1 MKLIIYTLLTL
12 VTLLNGADV
21 QDAKSCKEGFKYEN
35 QSNHCFFYSES
46 LILTF
51 SEAENYCKSKDAVLT
66 IFNSPQ
72 KIDLAKNMINVH
84 NPIQSA
90 TWISSPKDLVFNNS
104 KSKIIVFK
112 ENANKCS
119 MLIKTNTGTSIVIT
133 DCHKKQPF
141 ICRAIS
147 LGWDECPQRIFTAP
161 SGTLHSPYYPDNY
174 LTEQT
179 CYYFIT
185 VEPKYIIELEFNY
198 FETEANCDHLWIYE
212 KGSTDGESDYDYSG
226 FYYSN
231 TNSLTVRSR
240 SNRLS
245 LKFHS
250 DWFRNYNGFEAT
262 YKTVG

>member
-21 QDAKSCKEGFKYEN
+21 QDTKSCKEGFKYEN

-72 KIDLAKNMINVH
+72 KIDLAKNMMNVH

-119 MLIKTNTGTSIVIT
+119 MLIKTDDIGRLDPIIVVGSL
-133 DCHKKQPF
+133 DLP
-141 ICRAIS
+141 AIS
-147 LGWDECPQRIFTAP
+147 VFIFCCPQRIFTAP

-185 VEPKYIIELEFNY
+185 VEPKYIIELRFNY
-198 FETEANCDHLWIYE
+198 FETEPNCDHLWIYE

-226 FYYSN
+226 FYSSN
-231 TNSLTVRSR
+231 INSLT
-240 SNRLS
+240 
-245 LKFHS
+245 
-250 DWFRNYNGFEAT
+250 GFEAT
-262 YKTVG
+262 YKMIG